1 VVQFYS
7 GRTLSARLS
16 PVVFSFLGHLIILPL
31 TFIVALWWSNGVI
44 RFFPG
49 GGVSAV
55 GYAALIALG
64 ILYVVN
70 YFVHMLSLSFAPAS
84 VVAPFFNLEPVM
96 TTVVAAAILGE
107 RLAANQYAG
116 GGLVLIAL
124 VLAGLQ
130 GKAKRMW
137 LAHPARS
144 RP

>member
-1 VVQFYS
+1 
-7 GRTLSARLS
+7 
-16 PVVFSFLGHLIILPL
+16 
-31 TFIVALWWSNGVI
+31 
-44 RFFPG
+44 
-49 GGVSAV
+49 
-55 GYAALIALG
+55 
-64 ILYVVN
+64 
-70 YFVHMLSLSFAPAS
+70 

-137 LAHPARS
+137 LARPARS